1 MSYDTLTML
10 KAHAIELL
18 GIEVQSY
25 TIDDIT
31 GLINNIKTPFTN
43 TQRKQF
49 TEKFRYFIQRMKSNK
64 IYHYRNY
71 FGVSV
76 LIFKYNKQNKVY
88 LVGPYLE
95 QRPNEQ
101 KCKAML
107 EELNVKV
114 TKLNVLKEYLLQI
127 PVCNHIKA
135 QKMCRLVVR
144 FIKERQYVYE
154 IEDINFNFHL
164 NINKQ
169 ATYEVQTQYITQN
182 LEARYNLENTLLIAV
197 ENGNMKEA
205 MLILEKMNMSV
216 AGLKRVRDN
225 IKNAQY
231 KAFIVNVLCR
241 KAVEKAGVNLLTIDY
256 ISTKYAKLIDQT
268 EDGELLYEVIR
279 RMVIEY
285 TESAIKVKATTYS
298 SKINKVIQYIEINL
312 SRQLTLK
319 QLASYVDL
327 APAYLSRI
335 FNKEMGCSLAQFITE
350 LRLKKAKSLLNRT
363 DMTVTQIA
371 QAVGYQ
377 QTSYFT
383 QKFKEYYKVTPLKY
397 RNQ

>member
-49 TEKFRYFIQRMKSNK
+49 TEKFRYFIQHMKSNK
-64 IYHYRNY
+64 IYNYHNY

-76 LIFKYNKQNKVY
+76 LLFKYDKKNTIY

-285 TESAIKVKATTYS
+285 TESAI
-298 SKINKVIQYIEINL
+298 
-312 SRQLTLK
+312 
-319 QLASYVDL
+319 
-327 APAYLSRI
+327 
-335 FNKEMGCSLAQFITE
+335 
-350 LRLKKAKSLLNRT
+350 
-363 DMTVTQIA
+363 
-371 QAVGYQ
+371 
-377 QTSYFT
+377 
-383 QKFKEYYKVTPLKY
+383 
-397 RNQ
+397 